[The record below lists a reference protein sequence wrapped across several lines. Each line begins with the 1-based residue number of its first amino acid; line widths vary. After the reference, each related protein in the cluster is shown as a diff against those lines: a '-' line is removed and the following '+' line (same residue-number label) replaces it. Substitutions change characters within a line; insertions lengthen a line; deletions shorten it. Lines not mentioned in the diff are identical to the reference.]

1 MKIPRD
7 SSETLIPLDQLAILL
22 ELEQEHH
29 FDPLSSVEM
38 EAYFVHQ
45 LADFHA
51 NACDLQHWLQPILQ
65 RSFRSAST
73 PPRWI
78 QNAEWQINKNGPI
91 VS

>member
-1 MKIPRD
+1 MLID
-7 SSETLIPLDQLAILL
+7 SFETLRPLDQLAFLL
-22 ELEQEHH
+22 ELGQEHH

-45 LADFHA
+45 LAGFHA
-51 NACDLQHWLQPILQ
+51 NACDLRHWLQPTLQ

-78 QNAEWQINKNGPI
+78 QNAEWQINKNRPM